1 LLWLILKWWYPS
13 FSKYKYA
20 SKHLLL
26 SRPDDTSSFTL
37 TRLSP
42 PLALDNLL
50 VNLHHSPWTTYPSI
64 STTRPGPPTRQSP
77 PLALDH
83 LLVNLHHSPWT
94 TYPSISTTRP
104 GPPIFSLS
112 CCSASK
118 HTLFSQY
125 YSSLWKFYIS
135 QWKLRVTKTMQN
147 FNTKENIPSY
157 EKLLKYMFK

>member
-1 LLWLILKWWYPS
+1 MLWLILKWWYPS

-83 LLVNLHHSPWT
+83 LPVNLHHSPWT
-94 TYPSISTTRP
+94 TYFLAVLLQRFQT
-104 GPPIFSLS
+104 
-112 CCSASK
+112 
-118 HTLFSQY
+118 HTFLAILFQSMEVLYQSMEAAGYKNNAEFQY
-125 YSSLWKFYIS
+125 KRKYTI
-135 QWKLRVTKTMQN
+135 LRKIIEIYV
-147 FNTKENIPSY
+147 
-157 EKLLKYMFK
+157 